1 MIPALRERFN
11 RDYTPE
17 KYREFLDALDQAC
30 GTHVKFRVCET
41 PCFFPRALV
50 ERLAT
55 AGRELIHRL
64 VDDPA
69 YREAS
74 RAAIPAQFNVP
85 AESPRPLFIQADF
98 GLVRGSGGEIEPRLV
113 EIQAFPSLYAYQTL
127 LIDAYRRSYGLDPAL
142 GGFLDFPDAESYL
155 RELHRAIVGAHVP
168 ENVVLLEI
176 QPWEQ
181 KTLPDFTATEKLLG
195 VRPVCITEVK
205 KEGHGL
211 FYEHAGRRIPIRRIY
226 NRVIVDELVRK
237 DLKLPFS
244 FTDDLDVEWAGHPN
258 WFFRISKF
266 SIPHLHHPLVP
277 RAWFLDRLPA
287 DRCSPGILADPE
299 RMRRETRGSSKWPAN
314 PEEYVLKPLYSFA
327 GLGVIVGPTHADLDA
342 IPPEKRH
349 EYLLQERVRFEPV
362 IATPHGPTQAEL
374 RIMFLWVD
382 ELKAGPVIV
391 RMGRGKMMGVDH
403 NRDLEWVGA
412 SAAFLDG

>member
-11 RDYTPE
+11 REFTPQ
-17 KYREFLDALDQAC
+17 KYRAFLVALDAAC

-50 ERLAT
+50 ERLAA
-55 AGRELIHRL
+55 AGREMIHQL

-74 RAAIPAQFNVP
+74 RAAIPPEFNVP
-85 AESPRPLFIQADF
+85 AEAPRPLFIQADF
-98 GLVRGSGGEIEPRLV
+98 GLVRGPDGALQPRLV
-113 EIQAFPSLYAYQTL
+113 EIQGFPSLYAYQAL
-127 LIDAYRRSYGLDPAL
+127 LLDAYRQSYALDAGLCA
-142 GGFLDFPDAESYL
+142 FLDFPDADSYL
-155 RELHRAIVGAHVP
+155 RELRRAIVGEHDP

-195 VRPVCITEVK
+195 VRPVCVTEVK
-205 KEGHGL
+205 KEGRRL
-211 FYEHAGRRIPIRRIY
+211 FYQRDARRIPIRRIY

-237 DLKLPFS
+237 NLPLPFS
-244 FTDDLDVEWAGHPN
+244 FRDDLDVEWAGHPN

-266 SIPHLHHPLVP
+266 SIPFLDHPAVP

-287 DRCSPGILADPE
+287 GLCSPGVKTGGVSCWPSDPE
-299 RMRRETRGSSKWPAN
+299 N
-314 PEEYVLKPLYSFA
+314 YVLKPLYSFA
-327 GLGVIVGPTHADLDA
+327 GLGVIVGPTREDLDA
-342 IPPEKRH
+342 IPAEKRR

-374 RIMFLWVD
+374 RIMYLWVD
-382 ELKAGPVIV
+382 HRKGDVKDDLKAGPIIV

-412 SAAFLDG
+412 SGAFLV

>member
-17 KYREFLDALDQAC
+17 KYRAFLASLDAAC

-50 ERLAT
+50 ERLAA
-55 AGRELIHRL
+55 AGREMIHQL
-64 VDDPA
+64 VDDPV
-69 YREAS
+69 YHEAS
-74 RAAIPAQFNVP
+74 RAAIPPEFNVP
-85 AESPRPLFIQADF
+85 AESPRPLFVQADF
-98 GLVRGSGGEIEPRLV
+98 GLVRGDAGELEPRLV
-113 EIQAFPSLYAYQTL
+113 EIQGFPSLYAYQSML
-127 LIDAYRRSYGLDPAL
+127 LDAYRRSYGLDPAL
-142 GGFLDFPDAESYL
+142 GGFLDFPDADSYL
-155 RELHRAIVGAHVP
+155 RELRRAIVGNQDP

-176 QPWEQ
+176 HPWEQ

-195 VRPVCITEVK
+195 VRPVCITKVK
-205 KEGHGL
+205 KEGPRL
-211 FYEHAGRRIPIRRIY
+211 FYEQDGRRIPIRRIY
-226 NRVIVDELVRK
+226 NRVIVDELLRK

-244 FTDDLDVEWAGHPN
+244 FAEELDVEWAGHPN

-266 SIPHLHHPLVP
+266 SVPHLKHWAVP
-277 RAWFLDRLPA
+277 RAWFLDDVA
-287 DRCSPGILADPE
+287 Q
-299 RMRRETRGSSKWPAN
+299 WPPDLEN
-314 PEEYVLKPLYSFA
+314 YVLKPLYSFA
-327 GLGVIVGPTHADLDA
+327 GLGVIVGPTRADLDA
-342 IPPEKRH
+342 IPREKQG
-349 EYLLQERVRFEPV
+349 EYLLQQRVRFEPV
-362 IATPHGPTQAEL
+362 IATPHGATQAEL

-412 SAAFLDG
+412 SAAFLLD

>member
-11 RDYTPE
+11 REYTPE
-17 KYREFLDALDQAC
+17 KYRAFLAALDSAC
-30 GTHVKFRVCET
+30 GTQVKFRVCET

-50 ERLAT
+50 ARLAA
-55 AGRELIHRL
+55 AGREMIHQL
-64 VDDPA
+64 VEDPA
-69 YREAS
+69 YRRAS
-74 RAAIPAQFNVP
+74 DAAIPADFNVP
-85 AESPRPLFIQADF
+85 AESPRPLFVQADF
-98 GLVRGSGGEIEPRLV
+98 GLVRAANAEIEPRLV
-113 EIQAFPSLYAYQTL
+113 EIQGFPSLYGYQTML
-127 LIDAYRRSYGLDPAL
+127 LDSYRRVYGLDPSL
-142 GGFLDFPDAESYL
+142 GGFLDFPDADSYL
-155 RELHRAIVGAHVP
+155 RELRRAIVGAHDP

-181 KTLPDFTATEKLLG
+181 KTLPDFIATEKLLG
-195 VRPVCITEVK
+195 VRPVCITEVN
-205 KEGHGL
+205 KEGRRL
-211 FYEHAGRRIPIRRIY
+211 FYEHAGRRIPIHRIY
-226 NRVIVDELVRK
+226 NRVIVDELMRK

-266 SIPHLHHPLVP
+266 SIPFLKHPAVP
-277 RAWFLDRLPA
+277 RSWFLDQLA
-287 DRCSPGILADPE
+287 AGHCSPALLEDPVRLRGETQGTSPWSADLQ
-299 RMRRETRGSSKWPAN
+299 N
-314 PEEYVLKPLYSFA
+314 YVLKPLYSFA
-327 GLGVIVGPTHADLDA
+327 GLGVIVGPTRADLDA
-342 IPPEKRH
+342 IPREKRG
-349 EYLLQERVRFEPV
+349 EYLLQERMRFEPV

-412 SAAFLDG
+412 SAAFLQ

>member
-1 MIPALRERFN
+1 MLPALRERFN
-11 RDYTPE
+11 REFTPD
-17 KYREFLDALDQAC
+17 KYRAFLSALDAAC

-41 PCFFPRALV
+41 PCFFPCALV
-50 ERLAT
+50 ERLAA
-55 AGRELIHRL
+55 AGREMIHQL

-74 RAAIPAQFNVP
+74 RAAIPLEFNVP
-85 AESPRPLFIQADF
+85 AEAPRPLFIQADF
-98 GLVRGSGGEIEPRLV
+98 GLVRGPDGALQPRLV
-113 EIQAFPSLYAYQTL
+113 EIQGFPSLYAYQAL
-127 LIDAYRRSYGLDPAL
+127 LLEAYRQSYALDAGLRA
-142 GGFLDFPDAESYL
+142 FLDFPDADSYL
-155 RELHRAIVGAHVP
+155 RELRRAIVGEHDP

-195 VRPVCITEVK
+195 VRPVCVTEVK
-205 KEGHGL
+205 KEGRRL
-211 FYEHAGRRIPIRRIY
+211 FYQRDARRIPIRRIY

-237 DLKLPFS
+237 NLPLPFS
-244 FTDDLDVEWAGHPN
+244 FCDDLDVEWAGHPN

-266 SIPHLHHPLVP
+266 SIPFLDHPAVP

-287 DRCSPGILADPE
+287 GLCSPGLQTRGGSSWPADPE
-299 RMRRETRGSSKWPAN
+299 N
-314 PEEYVLKPLYSFA
+314 YVLKPLYSFA
-327 GLGVIVGPTHADLDA
+327 GLGVIVGPTRDDLDA
-342 IPPEKRH
+342 IPREKRG

-374 RIMFLWVD
+374 RIMYLWVD
-382 ELKAGPVIV
+382 HRNGDVKDGLKAGPIIV

-412 SAAFLDG
+412 SGAFLV

>member
-11 RDYTPE
+11 RDFTPE
-17 KYREFLDALDQAC
+17 KYRTFLAALDQAC
-30 GTHVKFRVCET
+30 ATHVKFRVCET

-50 ERLAT
+50 ERLAS
-55 AGRELIHRL
+55 AGREMIHQL

-74 RAAIPAQFNVP
+74 RAVIPPEFHVP
-85 AESPRPLFIQADF
+85 GESQRPLFVQADF
-98 GLVRGSGGEIEPRLV
+98 GLVRGAGGELEPRLV
-113 EIQAFPSLYAYQTL
+113 EIQAFPSLYAYQTML
-127 LIDAYRRSYGLDPAL
+127 LDTYRRSYALDSAL
-142 GGFLDFPDAESYL
+142 GGFLDFPDENSYL
-155 RELHRAIVGAHVP
+155 RELRRAILAGHDP

-205 KEGHGL
+205 KEGRRL
-211 FYEHAGRRIPIRRIY
+211 FYAQEGRRIPIRRIY
-226 NRVIVDELVRK
+226 NRVIVDELLRK
-237 DLKLPFS
+237 NLSLPFS

-266 SIPHLHHPLVP
+266 SIPFLKHPTVP
-277 RAWFLDRLPA
+277 RSWFLDRLLEWPA
-287 DRCSPGILADPE
+287 DLE
-299 RMRRETRGSSKWPAN
+299 N
-314 PEEYVLKPLYSFA
+314 YVLKPLFSFA
-327 GLGVIVGPTHADLDA
+327 GLGVIVGPTRVDLEA
-342 IPPEKRH
+342 IPREKRGD
-349 EYLLQERVRFEPV
+349 YLLQERMRFEPV
-362 IATPHGPTQAEL
+362 IATPHGATQAEL
-374 RIMFLWVD
+374 RIMFLWAD
-382 ELKAGPVIV
+382 ELKAGPIIV

-412 SAAFLDG
+412 SAAFLQSGSP

>member
-11 RDYTPE
+11 REWTPE
-17 KYREFLDALDQAC
+17 KYRAFLAGLDAAC

-50 ERLAT
+50 ERLAA
-55 AGRELIHRL
+55 AGREMIHQL

-74 RAAIPAQFNVP
+74 RAAIPPEFNVP
-85 AESPRPLFIQADF
+85 AEAPRPLFIQADF
-98 GLVRGSGGEIEPRLV
+98 GLVRGASGEIEPRLV
-113 EIQAFPSLYAYQTL
+113 EIQAFPSLYAYQVL
-127 LIDAYRRSYGLDPAL
+127 LLEAYRDSYGLDAGL
-142 GGFLDFPDAESYL
+142 RLFLDFPDTDSYL
-155 RELHRAIVGAHVP
+155 RELRRAIVAGHDP

-176 QPWEQ
+176 HPWEQ

-195 VRPVCITEVK
+195 VRPVCVTEVE
-205 KEGHGL
+205 KEGRRL
-211 FYEHAGRRIPIRRIY
+211 FYPRDGRRIPIHRIY

-237 DLKLPFS
+237 NLPLPSAFR
-244 FTDDLDVEWAGHPN
+244 DDVDVEWAGHPN

-266 SIPHLHHPLVP
+266 SIPFLKHPAVP
-277 RAWFLDRLPA
+277 RAWFLDRL
-287 DRCSPGILADPE
+287 SE
-299 RMRRETRGSSKWPAN
+299 WPAGLDR
-314 PEEYVLKPLYSFA
+314 YVLKPLYSFA
-327 GLGVIVGPTHADLDA
+327 GLGVIVGPARADLDA
-342 IPPEKRH
+342 IPREKRG
-349 EYLLQERVRFEPV
+349 EYLLQERMRFEPV

-374 RIMFLWVD
+374 RIMYLWVD
-382 ELKAGPVIV
+382 HREGDVKDDLKAGPIIV

-412 SAAFLDG
+412 SAAFIA